1 MQVGTYSDGRPL
13 NYDENSASFDVGG
26 TPVTPADV
34 VGYDEAGQV
43 DWLSDDLKSWARTLA
58 SGQTAAAQTPDA
70 SPSPAAA
77 IQSRKGLFG
86 FRSRQPW
93 KMVAAS
99 AYYLFAVV
107 IAIGSL
113 ISRKPYATNG
123 TDIALEVLSGLLLS
137 LVLLSPAFLL
147 SDFGYRDRL
156 PLFKR
161 RKVVWSALGLA
172 LFLVLMLGTSAF
184 AATLHTQ
191 PYKVAAA
198 AEQAAQEKEAAAQ
211 RAAEEAKRVEEA
223 SATAAAE
230 AKGVAEEAS
239 AAAEALR
246 VADAKKAA
254 EASATAEAQ
263 RLADAEKAA
272 ETSAAAAAAAQKPG
286 APTPTPAP
294 AQPAPPTTTSKA
306 HPFDSPSSFSS
317 GTPERVAAEYISAWK
332 TRDWDRMAGWAD
344 AESRNRESDLAGQLR
359 AQYDF
364 KTLKGFEIQKVVR
377 ISNVAADVTYAI
389 WYDSE
394 FSGMEAKVVKAK
406 VLKMTSDGTLSAGG
420 KWGVNPISAM
430 RENDY

>member
-13 NYDENSASFDVGG
+13 NYDETSTSFDVGG

-34 VGYDEAGQV
+34 VGYDQAGQV
-43 DWLSDDLKSWARTLA
+43 EWLSDDLKSWARTLA
-58 SGQTAAAQTPDA
+58 SGQAPAAQAPETNPSPTEAAQT
-70 SPSPAAA
+70 
-77 IQSRKGLFG
+77 RKGLFG

-93 KMVAAS
+93 KMVVAS
-99 AYYLFAVV
+99 AYYLFAVA

-113 ISRKPYATNG
+113 IIRKPYSTNG
-123 TDIALEVLSGLLLS
+123 TDIALEVLSGLVLS
-137 LVLLSPAFLL
+137 LALLSPAFLL
-147 SDFGYRDRL
+147 SDFGYRNRL

-172 LFLVLMLGTSAF
+172 LFLVLMLVTSAF

-198 AEQAAQEKEAAAQ
+198 AEIAAQEKEAATQ
-211 RAAEEAKRVEEA
+211 RAAEEAKRAAEA

-230 AKGVAEEAS
+230 AKTVAEEAS

-263 RLADAEKAA
+263 RLADANKAA
-272 ETSAAAAAAAQKPG
+272 ETSAAAAAQKP
-286 APTPTPAP
+286 APTPAPAP

-317 GTPERVAAEYISAWK
+317 GTPERVVAEFISAWK
-332 TRDWDRMAGWAD
+332 ARNWDKMAGWAD

-377 ISNVAADVTYAI
+377 VSNVAADVTYAI

-394 FSGMEAKVVKAK
+394 FSGLAAKVVKAK

-420 KWGVNPISAM
+420 KWGVNPISVL